1 MVWVAG
7 LTAGTLRDA
16 PILIAGGAAAQ
27 PEVRSALQVA
37 VLIANT
43 LSDDG
48 AAAYRVWVA

>member
-7 LTAGTLRDA
+7 LMAGTSRNA
-16 PILIAGGAAAQ
+16 PILTAGGVEAQ

-43 LSDDG
+43 LPDDG
-48 AAAYRVWVA
+48 AAA